1 MKQLKITSQF
11 KKDLKKYQNQPQRIQ
26 KLKVVLGHLER
37 EEIIP
42 AEYKPHKLLGNYKD
56 CMECHIESDTLLIW
70 IDEEIIKLLRL
81 GTHSELFRQK
91 HLIAPRNRC
100 HPQPD
105 HSAAEVALLEVL
117 YDSRFMTTAP
127 L

>member
-11 KKDLKKYQNQPQRIQ
+11 KKDLKKYKNQPQRIQ
-26 KLKVVLGHLER
+26 KLKVVLGYLER

-70 IDEEIIKLLRL
+70 IDEDTIKL
-81 GTHSELFRQK
+81 FR
-91 HLIAPRNRC
+91 
-100 HPQPD
+100 
-105 HSAAEVALLEVL
+105 
-117 YDSRFMTTAP
+117 
-127 L
+127 

>member
-11 KKDLKKYQNQPQRIQ
+11 KKDLKKYKNQPQRIQ
-26 KLKVVLGHLER
+26 KLKVVLGYLER

-70 IDEEIIKLLRL
+70 IDEDTIKLLRL
-81 GTHSELFRQK
+81 GTHSELFR
-91 HLIAPRNRC
+91 
-100 HPQPD
+100 
-105 HSAAEVALLEVL
+105 
-117 YDSRFMTTAP
+117 
-127 L
+127 